1 MLVAMKWLV
10 SILAILFLTNVNIPK
25 DSGFF
30 VVCEGSLNQEIF
42 LIKVIDKPLPQ
53 KCRKLSKKYRYHT
66 YTHKILFFSENQ
78 ENFFLILK
86 YYNLVECP

>member
-66 YTHKILFFSENQ
+66 YTHKILFFFRESRE
-78 ENFFLILK
+78 FFLNFEILQS
-86 YYNLVECP
+86 C